1 MNKSFFLQNVPS
13 CYDANN
19 VQKIYNPFNVLF
31 QLICMKGK
39 AKYKASENAIVWKI
53 KRMGGM
59 KESQIS
65 AEIELLQVLL
75 DDTNLLIR

>member
-1 MNKSFFLQNVPS
+1 M
-13 CYDANN
+13 
-19 VQKIYNPFNVLF
+19 YNPFNVLF

-75 DDTNLLIR
+75 DDTNQMIGTLSHKVYTCIYIPAFYD

>member
-1 MNKSFFLQNVPS
+1 MARIPTPLNTSGV
-13 CYDANN
+13 
-19 VQKIYNPFNVLF
+19 

-59 KESQIS
+59 KESQVGARFS
-65 AEIELLQVLL
+65 CYCF
-75 DDTNLLIR
+75 T